1 MTNLQQL
8 DADLDAMRQR
18 LIHQLAVASGFN
30 RQGDRDPL
38 LAGTFRSQLDLLNL
52 LTGGCA

>member
-30 RQGDRDPL
+30 RQGDHDPL

>member
-8 DADLDAMRQR
+8 DADLDAMRHR
-18 LIHQLAVASGFN
+18 LIHQLAVASGLN

-52 LTGGCA
+52 LTGGRA